1 MYTAKSNE
9 RHYCSSIATVKCDLT
24 RRLFATLNSAFIKN
38 YLGFKRRVSLR
49 KACVCLHSL
58 PILTAGEDERTG
70 VFVHWEIMELQL
82 AFCVDGHPGEGE
94 KCTTAVKVSHLSF
107 GTLRIHIV

>member
-1 MYTAKSNE
+1 MY
-9 RHYCSSIATVKCDLT
+9 
-24 RRLFATLNSAFIKN
+24 
-38 YLGFKRRVSLR
+38 
-49 KACVCLHSL
+49 VCMLL

-94 KCTTAVKVSHLSF
+94 KRRERNTYTKTSEALKNASDYFIS
-107 GTLRIHIV
+107 LRMKHMA